1 MMFYILYLNKLHKYL
16 IIFIYFFLFSCNT
29 ENETNNIASYKEHY
43 LTLDEALNDMPPKTK
58 DTTSFLDKY
67 IHEWL
72 TNKIVLNKAKIYIDE
87 NDSEI
92 INSINSYKETLII
105 HKYQKELINSQFDTV
120 IPKNQ
125 IIQYYENYASNF
137 ILHKDIVMA
146 RMIKINN
153 ETLYFDKAKKLIA
166 AQSNIDKYELVDF
179 CEMYAEN
186 SFLNDS
192 TWIYLSELTQKIPNL
207 SKVNNKLLFNK
218 NKIHSF
224 TDDNFI
230 YIVYIKDYQIKGN
243 KSPLPFVFKNINQIL
258 QNQNKRK
265 FLRNLKEKLYD
276 EAQSLQQIKIF
287 K

>member
-1 MMFYILYLNKLHKYL
+1 MFYILYLNKLYKYL
-16 IIFIYFFLFSCNT
+16 IIFILFFLFSCYT
-29 ENETNNIASYKEHY
+29 ENETNYIASYKDYY
-43 LTLDEALNDMPPKTK
+43 LTLEEAINNMPQKTK

-67 IHEWL
+67 IYEWI
-72 TNKIVLNKAKIYIDE
+72 TNKIVLNKAKLYIDE

-92 INSINSYKETLII
+92 TNSINHYKETLII

-120 IPKNQ
+120 VPVNQ
-125 IIQYYENYASNF
+125 IKKYYENYTSNF
-137 ILHKDIVMA
+137 ILHKDIVKA

-153 ETLYFDKAKKLIA
+153 ETQYFDKAKKLISA
-166 AQSNIDKYELVDF
+166 NNDTDKYDLVDF
-179 CEMYAEN
+179 CKMYAEN

-192 TWIYLSELTQKIPNL
+192 TWIYLSELTQKIPNV
-207 SKVNNKLLFNK
+207 SKVNNILLSNK

-224 TDDNFI
+224 TDDNYI

-265 FLRNLKEKLYD
+265 FIRNLKDKLYD
-276 EAQSLQQIKIF
+276 EAQSLNQIKIL

>member
-1 MMFYILYLNKLHKYL
+1 
-16 IIFIYFFLFSCNT
+16 
-29 ENETNNIASYKEHY
+29 
-43 LTLDEALNDMPPKTK
+43 
-58 DTTSFLDKY
+58 
-67 IHEWL
+67 
-72 TNKIVLNKAKIYIDE
+72 
-87 NDSEI
+87 
-92 INSINSYKETLII
+92 
-105 HKYQKELINSQFDTV
+105 
-120 IPKNQ
+120 
-125 IIQYYENYASNF
+125 
-137 ILHKDIVMA
+137 
-146 RMIKINN
+146 MIKINY
-153 ETLYFDKAKKLIA
+153 ETLYLDKAKKLIS
-166 AQSNIDKYELVDF
+166 AQNDIDKYDLIHF

-192 TWIYLSELTQKIPNL
+192 TWIYLSELTQKIPNV
-207 SKVNNKLLFNK
+207 SKVNNKLLSNK

>member
-1 MMFYILYLNKLHKYL
+1 MFYILYLNRLHKYL
-16 IIFIYFFLFSCNT
+16 IIFIFFFLFSCYT

-43 LTLDEALNDMPPKTK
+43 LTLEEALNDLPPKTK

-67 IHEWL
+67 IYEWI
-72 TNKIVLNKAKIYIDE
+72 TNKIVLNKAKLYIDE

-92 INSINSYKETLII
+92 TNSINQYKETLII

-120 IPKNQ
+120 IPKNE
-125 IIQYYENYASNF
+125 IKKYYENYASNF

-153 ETLYFDKAKKLIA
+153 ETLYLDKAKKLIS
-166 AQSNIDKYELVDF
+166 AQSDIDKYDLVDF

-192 TWIYLSELTQKIPNL
+192 NWIYLSELTQKIPNV
-207 SKVNNKLLFNK
+207 SKLNNKLLSNK

-243 KSPLPFVFKNINQIL
+243 KSPLLFVFKKINQIL

-265 FLRNLKEKLYD
+265 FIRNLKVKLYE
-276 EAQSLQQIKIF
+276 EAQSSQQIKIF

>member
-1 MMFYILYLNKLHKYL
+1 MFYILYLNKLHKFL
-16 IIFIYFFLFSCNT
+16 IIFIFLSLFSCIT
-29 ENETNNIASYKEHY
+29 EDKTNKIASYKEHY
-43 LTLDEALNDMPPKTK
+43 LTLEEALTDMPPKIK
-58 DTTSFLDKY
+58 DTTSFLEKY
-67 IHEWL
+67 IYEWL
-72 TNKIVLNKAKIYIDE
+72 TNKIILNKAKLYIDE

-92 INSINSYKETLII
+92 TNSVNRYKETLIV
-105 HKYQKELINSQFDTV
+105 HKYQKELINSQFDTI

-125 IIQYYENYASNF
+125 IKKYYEKYVSNF
-137 ILHKDIVMA
+137 ILHKDIVKA
-146 RMIKINN
+146 RMIKINY
-153 ETLYFDKAKKLIA
+153 ETLYLDKAKKLISA
-166 AQSNIDKYELVDF
+166 KNDIDKYDLIDF

-192 TWIYLSELTQKIPNL
+192 NWIYLSELTQKIPNV
-207 SKVNNKLLFNK
+207 SKVNNILLSNK

-243 KSPLPFVFKNINQIL
+243 KSPLPFVFKNINKIL

-265 FLRNLKEKLYD
+265 FIRNLKDKLYD
-276 EAQSLQQIKIF
+276 EALSSKQIKIF